1 MTAFRSTG
9 CDETPGS
16 SGGGCGSGSAGPRS
30 EISFRFELDEDDNE
44 PETRS
49 TLVGDP
55 CGDGDASTRSASVS
69 ASAPARHTLPI
80 AARRQL
86 PIPRVELG
94 PDEYNDTSVTVTI
107 MSDGAAKDSNA
118 QCDQSPNLNQL
129 PPSVRTSTTAQTSG
143 GASVKVE
150 ITDRRLVSTT
160 GGRRLGARHA
170 IRSSANAVATA
181 VAADGSGGSGGESL
195 QVPTIKRT
203 VGGIINNQRQSLLG
217 RPVNTTSRR
226 CAATRRRDAR
236 YRRCQAR
243 LYNFL
248 ERPKNWRSILY
259 HLLV

>member
-16 SGGGCGSGSAGPRS
+16 GGGGCGSGSAGLRS
-30 EISFRFELDEDDNE
+30 EISFRFELDEDGNE
-44 PETRS
+44 PEACA

-55 CGDGDASTRSASVS
+55 CGGGDGSTGTAS
-69 ASAPARHTLPI
+69 ASASSRPTVPI

-94 PDEYNDTSVTVTI
+94 PDEYNDTSVTVMM
-107 MSDGAAKDSNA
+107 MSDSVAKDSEA
-118 QCDQSPNLNQL
+118 QCDQSPRLDQL
-129 PPSVRTSTTAQTSG
+129 PPSVRTSTTALTSGG

-150 ITDRRLVSTT
+150 ITDRRLVSAT

-170 IRSSANAVATA
+170 MRSTTNAVATA
-181 VAADGSGGSGGESL
+181 VADGSGGGGESL
-195 QVPTIKRT
+195 QVPTMRRT
-203 VGGIINNQRQSLLG
+203 GGGLNNNQRQSLLG
-217 RPVNTTSRR
+217 RPVGATPRR
-226 CAATRRRDAR
+226 PTGNRRRDAR